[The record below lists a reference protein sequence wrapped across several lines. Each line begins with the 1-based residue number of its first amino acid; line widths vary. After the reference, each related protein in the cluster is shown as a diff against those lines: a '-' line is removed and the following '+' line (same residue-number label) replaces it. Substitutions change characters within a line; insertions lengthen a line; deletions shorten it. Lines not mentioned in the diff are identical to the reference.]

1 MSALRG
7 FPGLATGRITVNS
20 GAASNFFRAMGVI
33 ANPIHVLKSVAAPGT
48 PPFFFNGSVNVQ
60 ADGAVL
66 IDAAG
71 AITQWTSGLPLTAAG
86 ALAVE
91 VAVPATYSQG
101 IGITAAG
108 RVAIN

>member
-7 FPGLATGRITVNS
+7 VPVPATGRITTSVA
-20 GAASNFFRAMGVI
+20 AASNFWRAMGFV
-33 ANPIHVLKSVAAPGT
+33 AAATSTLKTVAAPGT